1 MAANVERFGKDLD
14 RLGHEGDL
22 LLMAM
27 GNEVDNKNFE
37 KQVRKP
43 LGSQQF
49 EQLLKMLPKF
59 RDSYEAWYSES
70 LFLLRQLLPDRV
82 TNFRELYEKPKGR
95 KSINRE
101 NYVIQDYLQGLQI
114 ARPSKGIELLG
125 EPPVYDSSAAL
136 PQFQRQLDILKAAKR
151 RFESSLFDIRQLVQ
165 ADLFDSEI
173 DAARELLNNKFLRAA
188 GAVAGVVLEKHLR
201 QVCDDRS
208 IKVTK
213 KHPGISDLNEL
224 LKQNSAIDVP
234 QWRHI
239 SMLADIRNL
248 CAHDKQKEPTH
259 QQMVDL
265 IDGTDK
271 VLKTIA

>member
-1 MAANVERFGKDLD
+1 MAANVERCGKDLD
-14 RLGHEGDL
+14 RLVREGDR

-27 GNEVDNKNFE
+27 GNEVNNKNFE
-37 KQVRKP
+37 KQGRKQ
-43 LGSQQF
+43 LGSQQS
-49 EQLLKMLPKF
+49 ERLLKMLPKF

-95 KSINRE
+95 KSINHE
-101 NYVIQDYLQGLQI
+101 NYVIQDYLQGRQI
-114 ARPSKGIELLG
+114 ARPSEGIELLG
-125 EPPVYDSSAAL
+125 EPLVYDSSAAL
-136 PQFQRQLDILKAAKR
+136 PQFQWQLSILKAAKR